1 MSLPDPATLD
11 PATLDAALAA
21 TWPAEATLRAGPF
34 LLRRGSG
41 GGRRTMA
48 ATLEADGFTAGD
60 LALADAQM
68 RAWGQTPRFRV
79 RATEPALAEA
89 LAASGYAGTDPTIL
103 MAAPARVL
111 AAIEVPRLSAFDI
124 WPPLAIQTEI
134 WAEGGIGPDRLAV
147 MQRVAGPRTALLG
160 RHDDRPAATAFLAA
174 AGPVAMVHA
183 VHVRAAFRRNG
194 LARRLFGHAGRWAAA
209 QGCSHVALAV
219 NADNDAATALYGAIG
234 MVEAG
239 RYAYWAAP

>member
-1 MSLPDPATLD
+1 MSLPDPA
-11 PATLDAALAA
+11 ALDAALAA

-41 GGRRTMA
+41 GGRRTLA
-48 ATLEADGFTAGD
+48 ATLEAEGFTPED
-60 LALADAQM
+60 LARAEAQM

-79 RATEPALAEA
+79 RATEPALDAA
-89 LAASGYAGTDPTIL
+89 LDAAGYAGTDPTLL
-103 MAAPARVL
+103 MAAPAGVL
-111 AAIEVPRLSAFDI
+111 AAIEVPRLAAFDI

-147 MQRVAGPRTALLG
+147 MDRVSGPHTALLG

-174 AGPVAMVHA
+174 DGPVAMIHA
-183 VHVRAAFRRNG
+183 VHVRTAFRRKG
-194 LARRLFGHAGRWAAA
+194 LARRLLGHAGRWAVT

-219 NADNDAATALYGAIG
+219 NADNAAATALYGAIG

>member
-1 MSLPDPATLD
+1 MSLPDPA
-11 PATLDAALAA
+11 ALDAALAA

-41 GGRRTMA
+41 GGRRTLA
-48 ATLEADGFTAGD
+48 ATLEAEGFTPED
-60 LALADAQM
+60 LAGAEAQM

-79 RATEPALAEA
+79 RATEPALAAA
-89 LAASGYAGTDPTIL
+89 LDATGYAGTDPTLL
-103 MAAPARVL
+103 MAAPAGVL
-111 AAIEVPRLSAFDI
+111 AAIEVPRLAAFDI
-124 WPPLAIQTEI
+124 WPPLAIQAEI

-147 MQRVAGPRTALLG
+147 MDRVSGPHTALLG

-174 AGPVAMVHA
+174 DGPVAMIHA
-183 VHVRAAFRRNG
+183 VHVRTAFRRKG
-194 LARRLFGHAGRWAAA
+194 LARRLLGHAGRWTVT

-219 NADNDAATALYGAIG
+219 NADNAAATALYGAIG